1 MTSTVLVVDDE
12 SVLAGAMRDYLS
24 RHGFAVSVRSSGEEA
39 LKTIE
44 RQPPDIVVLDYRLPR
59 MDGLTVLRQIK
70 ESRPEVEVIML
81 TAHGSVESAVE
92 AMKLGAFDYLNK
104 PVDLEE
110 LRLVVAKALQSLKQ
124 SQELD
129 YLRSRMD
136 KENPSHEIV
145 GRSEKISDVKKLIEQ
160 IASIE
165 RTSGREAPAI
175 LITGET
181 GTGKELVA
189 RSIHARSARAKGA
202 FVEINCAAIPPNLLE
217 AELFGYE
224 RGAFTDAK
232 AAKIGLFEAADAG
245 TLFLDE
251 IGSMD
256 LALQAKLL
264 KAIEEKT
271 VRRLG
276 SIESRHFDVMAIAAT
291 NRPLERAIQERNFRD
306 DLYYRLRVLEI
317 HLPPV
322 RERTG
327 DALVLAEHFLAL
339 HARRYNRGEKRLSE
353 RAKASIAAYGWP
365 GNVRELSNVM
375 ERAVLLQSAR
385 VLDADDLAL
394 APRPGPAPSM
404 QPSGTDGTIAIDLSK
419 GIVLEELE
427 RMIIEKVLSQTG
439 WNRTRAAQ
447 LLGLSRETL
456 RYRIEKHNL
465 RSPGAVGET

>member
-12 SVLAGAMRDYLS
+12 TVLAGAMGDYLG
-24 RHGFAVSVRSSGEEA
+24 RHGYAVSVKSSGEEA
-39 LKTIE
+39 LKVIDD
-44 RQPPDIVVLDYRLPR
+44 QPPDLVVLDYRLPR
-59 MDGLTVLRQIK
+59 MDGLEVLRRIK
-70 ESRPEVEVIML
+70 EARPEVEVIML
-81 TAHGSVESAVE
+81 TAHGSVEGAVE

-110 LRLVVAKALQSLKQ
+110 LRLIVAKALQSMRQ
-124 SQELD
+124 SHELD
-129 YLRSRMD
+129 YLRSRID
-136 KENPSHEIV
+136 KQNPSHEIV
-145 GRSEKISDVKKLIEQ
+145 GRSERITEVKKLIDQ

-189 RSIHARSARAKGA
+189 HAIHARSARAKGA
-202 FVEINCAAIPPNLLE
+202 FVEINCAAIPANLLE

-232 AAKIGLFEAADAG
+232 TAKIGLFEAADGG

-256 LALQAKLL
+256 LSLQAKLL

-276 SIESRHFDVMAIAAT
+276 SIQSRRFDVMLIAAT
-291 NRPLERAIQERNFRD
+291 NQPLERAIQERSFRE
-306 DLYYRLRVLEI
+306 DLYYRLKVLEI
-317 HLPPV
+317 HLPPL
-322 RERTG
+322 RERSG
-327 DALVLAEHFLAL
+327 DAVVLAEHFVRL
-339 HARRYNRGEKRLSE
+339 HARRYNRGEKELCE
-353 RAKASIAAYGWP
+353 AAKASIAAYGWP
-365 GNVRELSNVM
+365 GNVRELSHVM
-375 ERAVLLQSAR
+375 ERAVLLKSDKVIEPMDLPLSASITPKTGEG
-385 VLDADDLAL
+385 AL
-394 APRPGPAPSM
+394 
-404 QPSGTDGTIAIDLSK
+404 AIDLTQ
-419 GIVLEELE
+419 GIILEDLE
-427 RMIIEKVLSQTG
+427 RTIIERVLAMTG
-439 WNRTRAAQ
+439 WNRTKAAQ

-465 RSPGAVGET
+465 KAPNMASET

>member
-1 MTSTVLVVDDE
+1 
-12 SVLAGAMRDYLS
+12 
-24 RHGFAVSVRSSGEEA
+24 
-39 LKTIE
+39 
-44 RQPPDIVVLDYRLPR
+44 
-59 MDGLTVLRQIK
+59 
-70 ESRPEVEVIML
+70 
-81 TAHGSVESAVE
+81 
-92 AMKLGAFDYLNK
+92 
-104 PVDLEE
+104 
-110 LRLVVAKALQSLKQ
+110 
-124 SQELD
+124 
-129 YLRSRMD
+129 MD

-232 AAKIGLFEAADAG
+232 VAKIGLFEAADGG

-271 VRRLG
+271 VRRFG
-276 SIESRHFDVMAIAAT
+276 SIESRHFDVMLIAAT

-327 DALVLAEHFLAL
+327 DALVLAEHFVAL
-339 HARRYNRGEKRLSE
+339 HARRYNCGEKRLSE

-394 APRPGPAPSM
+394 APRPGAAPSM

-427 RMIIEKVLSQTG
+427 RTIIEKVLSQTG

-447 LLGLSRETL
+447 LLGLSGETL

-465 RSPGAVGET
+465 RSPAAVGET

>member
-12 SVLAGAMRDYLS
+12 SVLAGAMGNYLG
-24 RHGFAVSVRSSGEEA
+24 RYGYAVNVKSSGEDA
-39 LKTIE
+39 LKAIDYE
-44 RQPPDIVVLDYRLPR
+44 PPDIVVLDYRLPR
-59 MDGLTVLRQIK
+59 MDGLEVLRKIK
-70 ESRPEVEVIML
+70 QARPTIEVIML

-110 LRLVVAKALQSLKQ
+110 LRLVVKKALQSLRQ
-124 SQELD
+124 SHELD
-129 YLRSRMD
+129 YLRSRAD

-145 GRSEKISDVKKLIEQ
+145 GRSPRMAEITRLIEQ
-160 IASIE
+160 VAAIE
-165 RTSGREAPAI
+165 VTSGREAPAI

-189 RSIHARSARAKGA
+189 RSIHAGSRRAKGP
-202 FVEINCAAIPPNLLE
+202 FVEINCAAIPLTMLE

-232 AAKIGLFEAADAG
+232 VGKIGLFEAADTG

-256 LALQAKLL
+256 LNLQAKLL
-264 KAIEEKT
+264 KAIEEKS

-276 SIESRHFDVMAIAAT
+276 SIQSRNFDVMLIAAT
-291 NRPLERAIQERNFRD
+291 NQALDRAIQERAFRG
-306 DLYYRLRVLEI
+306 DLYYRLKVLEI

-322 RERTG
+322 RERG
-327 DALVLAEHFLAL
+327 EDAVVLAEHFVKL
-339 HARRYNRGEKRLSE
+339 HARRYNRGEKELSE
-353 RAKASIAAYGWP
+353 TAKKAIAEYGWP

-375 ERAVLLQSAR
+375 ERAVLLKNGR
-385 VLDADDLAL
+385 IIEPKDLAL
-394 APRPGPAPSM
+394 GSM
-404 QPSGTDGTIAIDLSK
+404 IPFEPPVSPKSGDGSLTIELSK

-427 RMIIEKVLSQTG
+427 RTIIERVLTQTG
-439 WNRTRAAQ
+439 WNKTKAAH

-465 RSPGAVGET
+465 KPPASMPDC